1 MKASFVLAYPGMY
14 NSVTKIEVVDGDDLG
29 LVVGDVMNALA

>member
-1 MKASFVLAYPGMY
+1 MKASFVLAYPGMC